1 MAKVLIAGSDPAV
14 RDARALVIE
23 FGGHHCRTANSLEEV
38 LTLIQQEPFD
48 LIVTDFKT
56 NGSSPEAIVKR
67 LTAAVPE
74 AAVMVLTEPDNF
86 IVKAAAEMLVSPCP
100 PDSLLHHIEQVL
112 RKAGDHRGERP
123 SQREEGRSA
132 ENHLRRAAKA

>member
-23 FGGHHCRTANSLEEV
+23 FGGHRCRTANSLEEA
-38 LTLIQQEPFD
+38 LTLLQLEPFD

-56 NGSSPEAIVKR
+56 NGSSLEAIVKK
-67 LTAAVPE
+67 LKAAVPE
-74 AAVMVLTEPDNF
+74 AAVMVLAEPGN
-86 IVKAAAEMLVSPCP
+86 ITVKAAAEMLVIPCP

-112 RKAGDHRGERP
+112 RKARDHRGERP

>member
-23 FGGHHCRTANSLEEV
+23 FGGHRCRTANSLEEA
-38 LTLIQQEPFD
+38 LTLLQLEPFD

-67 LTAAVPE
+67 LKAAVPE
-74 AAVMVLTEPDNF
+74 AAVMVLAEPGNI
-86 IVKAAAEMLVSPCP
+86 IVKAAAEMLVIPCS
-100 PDSLLHHIEQVL
+100 PDSLLQHIEQVL

-123 SQREEGRSA
+123 SQREQRLSVKK
-132 ENHLRRAAKA
+132 HLRRAATA